1 MSVEPGYCGQSFH
14 ENAID
19 RVKYFKTNYPN
30 KIIEVDGGVSTQN
43 SAILSNNG
51 ADILVAGSA
60 IFKSNDPIQTI
71 AEMKKS

>member
-1 MSVEPGYCGQSFH
+1 MR
-14 ENAID
+14 I
-19 RVKYFKTNYPN
+19 
-30 KIIEVDGGVSTQN
+30 
-43 SAILSNNG
+43 AILNDTHLGVKNG